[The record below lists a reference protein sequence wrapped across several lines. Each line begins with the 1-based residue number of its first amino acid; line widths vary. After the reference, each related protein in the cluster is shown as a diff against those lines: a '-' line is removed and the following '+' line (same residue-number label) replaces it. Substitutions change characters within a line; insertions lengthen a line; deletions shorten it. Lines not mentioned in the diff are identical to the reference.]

1 MGLRD
6 PTTGEELSL
15 HEALHEIEHDL
26 LHRSDKAEAG
36 SPTLHAQVRQEVAQI
51 WAAALKHT
59 ANEASEFASWTM
71 VKECCEHLQWKKAA
85 VRLPRASLR
94 FQNGSR
100 ASGYLGFGK
109 PRCKYVPH
117 SKLGCGRSRLFGR
130 KAL

>member
-51 WAAALKHT
+51 RAAALKHT
-59 ANEASEFASWTM
+59 ANEASEFLPAPWSRS
-71 VKECCEHLQWKKAA
+71 A
-85 VRLPRASLR
+85 VSI
-94 FQNGSR
+94 F
-100 ASGYLGFGK
+100 SGRK
-109 PRCKYVPH
+109 WQ
-117 SKLGCGRSRLFGR
+117 LGCLGHICGFKRIKGFWLFG
-130 KAL
+130 LW